1 MKNRKIAL
9 ITGASGTI
17 GSSIANTLANEGFSL
32 ILHYHNNRKILDQL
46 KQTYRDKDLEI
57 VIVQEDL
64 STFEGISQLYAK
76 IEEHQLSPSILI
88 NSLGVASYGLIQDVT
103 FDTWEQLVNIN
114 MMSYFF
120 CSQLAIPYMIK
131 NKYGRIIN
139 ISSIWGEQGAANEA
153 AYSMTKG
160 AINTLTKAFAKE
172 LAPSGITVNAIAPGV
187 VMSKMMESFTQE
199 ELAQLKSEI
208 PLHRFLYPEEIAF
221 QVLHLINDNSSY
233 ITGQIITMDGGWA

>member
-1 MKNRKIAL
+1 MQNSKTVL

-32 ILHYHNNRKILDQL
+32 ILHYRSNREILDQL
-46 KQTYRDKDLEI
+46 KHTYRDKDIEI

-64 STFEGISQLYAK
+64 STFEGIRRLNAK
-76 IEEHQLSPSILI
+76 IEEYQLSPSILI

-103 FDTWEQLVNIN
+103 FDDWQQLVNVN

-120 CSQLAIPYMIK
+120 CSQLAIPHMVK

-139 ISSIWGEQGAANEA
+139 ISSIWGTQGAANEA

-160 AINTLTKAFAKE
+160 AINTLTRALAKE

-208 PLHRFLYPEEIAF
+208 PINRFLRPEEIAF

-233 ITGQIITMDGGWA
+233 ITGQIITMDGGWT